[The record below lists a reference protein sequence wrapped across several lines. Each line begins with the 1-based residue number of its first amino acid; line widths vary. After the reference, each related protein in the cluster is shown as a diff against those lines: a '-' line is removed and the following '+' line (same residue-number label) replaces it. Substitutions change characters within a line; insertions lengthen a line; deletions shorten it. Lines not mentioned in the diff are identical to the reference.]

1 MLLETPKRDKAMLI
15 QVVGIGCHICQ
26 NMEEDVRAIVSQME
40 LEAQV
45 ERVDD
50 VEKIL
55 QYGLF
60 ALPGLVIDGQMVT
73 CGYSGKKKIERLIK
87 EKIDN
92 AELRLW
98 QS

>member
-1 MLLETPKRDKAMLI
+1 MLI

-26 NMEEDVRAIVSQME
+26 KMEEDVRAIVIQME

-50 VEKIL
+50 IEKIL

-60 ALPGLVIDGQMVT
+60 ALPGLIIDGQMVT

-87 EKIDN
+87 ENIDN
-92 AELRLW
+92 TEHRLW

>member
-1 MLLETPKRDKAMLI
+1 MLLETLKRDKAMLI
-15 QVVGIGCHICQ
+15 QVVGIGCHICRK
-26 NMEEDVRAIVSQME
+26 MEEDVRAIVSQMK

-50 VEKIL
+50 IEKIL

-73 CGYSGKKKIERLIK
+73 CVYPGKKKIERQIK
-87 EKIDN
+87 EKFDN
-92 AELRLW
+92 AEHR
-98 QS
+98 

>member
-1 MLLETPKRDKAMLI
+1 MLLETPKRDNAMLI

-26 NMEEDVRAIVSQME
+26 KMEEDVRAIVKQME

-50 VEKIL
+50 IEKIL

-60 ALPGLVIDGQMVT
+60 ALPGLVIDGQMVA
-73 CGYSGKKKIERLIK
+73 CGYAGKKKIERLIK
-87 EKIDN
+87 ENIDN
-92 AELRLW
+92 TEHR
-98 QS
+98 